1 MEYLIIVLLII
12 AQGVREYFTQKE
24 RSALLDRIMSRSY
37 TEFKDNEKQ
46 ETNQLEDVDDGFE
59 DLDAVKETIQD
70 GQEE

>member
-37 TEFKDNEKQ
+37 TEFKDNEKP
-46 ETNQLEDVDDGFE
+46 EPNQIEDIDDGTE
-59 DLDAVKETIQD
+59 DLDFVKETIQD
-70 GQEE
+70 GQKK